1 MAAKPI
7 AVDERYVDYFNRG
20 VKYLNNRRW
29 DKAYS
34 FFRKALVGLAS
45 KEVYLNLG
53 NALAQLD
60 RDQEAI
66 KMLSLAA
73 DPRTPFA
80 DGRTGPYDLACNNL
94 GLMKYR
100 IEDLDGAIQR
110 YTEAIK
116 LGEVAQRERGE
127 PFNGD
132 PVWNYANAYL
142 RKLSA
147 NLESDWGL
155 GWGLYEYRFNRKAPT
170 PIDQN
175 LPRWDK
181 VSHEDTIVVLSEQG
195 IGDKIQFGRYL
206 PLLKNFCNRIVVQIP
221 ETLNPLFEP
230 EYVTVSED
238 LSPYKDCKAVP
249 FCDLAWIFGWNSAPA
264 EWVDHSKFT
273 PRTDMG
279 NRGIIVE
286 WSGNTSHAND
296 RNRSTTP
303 EHFLQLSKWGD
314 LYSFREKAP
323 KGITPLNT
331 VGSWTESCNA
341 ILGSSIMVTV
351 DTSVVHMCGTLGHPC
366 IMIQPLKECDWR
378 WGTASMGRENLWYP
392 SVKIA
397 RNPHN
402 WKKAFDEVHLML
414 EEHFAQNKQT

>member
-1 MAAKPI
+1 MPTPI
-7 AVDERYVDYFNRG
+7 DQKYVEYFNRG
-20 VKYLNNRRW
+20 VKYLNNKRW

-34 FFRKALVGLAS
+34 FFRKAQVGLAS

-60 RDQEAI
+60 RDGEAI
-66 KMLSLAA
+66 KMLTLAA

-80 DGRTGPYDLACNNL
+80 DGRTGPYDLASNNL

-100 IEDLDGAIQR
+100 IEDLDGAIER
-110 YTEAIK
+110 YTESIK
-116 LGEVAQRERGE
+116 LGELEQQKGQ

-147 NLESDWGL
+147 GLEYDWNL

-170 PIDQN
+170 PIDQT
-175 LPRWDK
+175 LPRWDRT
-181 VSHEDTIVVLSEQG
+181 SYEDTIVVLSEQG
-195 IGDKIQFGRYL
+195 MGDKIQFGRYL
-206 PLLKNFCNRIVVQIP
+206 KQLQKHCNRVVVQIP
-221 ETLNPLFEP
+221 EALKSLYEP
-230 EYVTVSED
+230 EYTTVHED
-238 LSPYKDCKAVP
+238 LSAYKTCKAVP
-249 FCDLAWIFGWNSAPA
+249 FCDLAWIFGWNSASA
-264 EWVDHSKFT
+264 EWIDRSKFT
-273 PRTDMG
+273 PRTDLG
-279 NRGIIVE
+279 PRAIIVE
-286 WSGNTSHAND
+286 WSGNTDHAND

-303 EHFLQLSKWGD
+303 EHFLQLNRWGD
-314 LYSFREKAP
+314 LYSFRSKAP
-323 KGITPLNT
+323 RGITALGT
-331 VGSWTESCNA
+331 VPDWRATCEA

-366 IMIQPLKECDWR
+366 IMLQPLKECDWR
-378 WGTASMGRENLWYP
+378 WGTAAMGRKNLWYP

-397 RNPHN
+397 RNPCN
-402 WKKAFDEVHLML
+402 WKKAFDEVHSML

>member
-1 MAAKPI
+1 MQAPI
-7 AVDERYVDYFNRG
+7 DQKYVDYFNRG
-20 VKYLNNRRW
+20 VKYLNSRRF
-29 DKAYS
+29 DKALQ
-34 FFRKALVGLAS
+34 FFKKSLVGLKS

-60 RDQEAI
+60 RDSEAI
-66 KMLSLAA
+66 ETLKKAA
-73 DPRTPFA
+73 DPLTPFA
-80 DGRTGPYDLACNNL
+80 DGRTGLYSLACNNL

-100 IEDLDGAIQR
+100 IEDLDSAIQL

-116 LGEVAQRERGE
+116 LGELEQQKGE

-147 NLESDWGL
+147 RQESDWNL

-170 PIDQN
+170 PIDHT
-175 LPRWDK
+175 LPRWDRCSFQD
-181 VSHEDTIVVLSEQG
+181 VIVVLSEQG

-206 PLLKNFCNRIVVQIP
+206 PLLKNYCNKVVVQVP
-221 ETLNPLFEP
+221 PSLKSLFEP
-230 EYVTVSED
+230 EYDTVADD
-238 LSPYKDCKAVP
+238 LTAYQNCAAVP
-249 FCDLAWIFGWNSAPA
+249 FCDLAAIFGWDSVPHD
-264 EWVDHSKFT
+264 WLDMSKFT
-273 PRTDMG
+273 PRTDLG
-279 NRGIIVE
+279 ANSIVVE
-286 WSGNTSHAND
+286 WSGNTDHAND

-303 EHFLQLSKWGD
+303 EHFLQLQKYGN

-323 KGITPLNT
+323 KGITALNS
-331 VGSWTESCNA
+331 VSSWIDSANI
-341 ILGSSIMVTV
+341 ILGTSIMVTV
-351 DTSVVHMCGTLGHPC
+351 DTSVVHMCGTLNHPC

-402 WKKAFDEVHLML
+402 WKKAFDEVHSML